1 MNCPYCSCVAELKI
15 GPAEAEMMHE
25 DIIYTNGTIGKR
37 KPGQENIKAK
47 FLCSTPNCEC
57 GGEFWIRK
65 DPDY

>member
-1 MNCPYCSCVAELKI
+1 VLCPYCDKTATLKI
-15 GPAEAEMMHE
+15 GPAEAEIMH
-25 DIIYTNGTIGKR
+25 DDLIYTNGKTSKR
-37 KPGQENIKAK
+37 KAGQENIKAK